1 MKPSLDLTRDT
12 ITIATKDGAKE
23 TQTVKLPGTHGETYQ
38 NKGLLTSCDGL
49 THPRLRNGVDMAQTR
64 LAYKVL
70 IVPPVLAQRT

>member
-38 NKGLLTSCDGL
+38 SKGLLMS
-49 THPRLRNGVDMAQTR
+49 
-64 LAYKVL
+64 
-70 IVPPVLAQRT
+70 